1 MTKKLITSSMTFA
14 ELMQYPEAV
23 EVLMKKGFHCIGCSA
38 AAFETIEQGA
48 QMHGINPKKLVDEIN
63 KKVSSSKS
71 KTKKIEKKTSKIKT
85 KKKK

>member
-1 MTKKLITSSMTFA
+1 MEKNKMKTKKQITTSMTFA

-23 EVLMKKGFHCIGCSA
+23 EILMKKGFHCIGCSA

-48 QMHGINPKKLVDEIN
+48 LMHGINPKELVEEIN
-63 KKVSSSKS
+63 KKISKNQN
-71 KTKKIEKKTSKIKT
+71 KKIKPKN